1 MAEERDDSA
10 LRTAVEEL
18 VRTMAP
24 RGESEAVIRQAVDM
38 TVTQWPL
45 YVALGER
52 DKSLAEAKTA
62 ADTTATDNAKKAA
75 AAKKIDGGK
84 LAMASAE
91 ITTLKDRAERAESKS
106 KALVGRIEGLM
117 TAQKTGRRS

>member
-24 RGESEAVIRQAVDM
+24 QGESEAVIRQAVDM

-75 AAKKIDGGK
+75 AAKKIDG
-84 LAMASAE
+84 
-91 ITTLKDRAERAESKS
+91 AERAESKS